1 MINIECIALHPTAK
15 QHMKQKTNFNRPIRI
30 GFDLDGVLLY
40 NPIRIYRP
48 AVAFVKRHILKRKK
62 TRFFVP
68 TSPFQQWLFT
78 QMHKT
83 SFLIAPGFERIK
95 RLTDAGIIEPYLVT
109 ARFAFLKTDLDYWL
123 KKMDAD
129 SVFKA
134 CYYNAQNE
142 QPHLFKAR
150 MIQELNLEM
159 FVEDNWDIVERVNRI
174 VRPSKPDFICW
185 WVSNIMD
192 SGIPYAHKALSLNQ
206 AIDGVSFGRYA
217 KRPKLLVASDFFYPH
232 WTGLAQSFMHYMTAI
247 KDQFSVQVRT
257 VKFREDLP
265 NCAQVNQVVVW
276 RSAALLAM
284 SRAKISLRYLAD
296 VWRTAAVSD
305 IILVNSPSAH
315 IACIAAIALLRGK
328 RLVVFHNGDLL
339 LPKGVMNR
347 IVETIFD
354 ISTHFAC
361 LVAQSIGT
369 YTYDYAK
376 HSRILSKHLHKC
388 RAVGVPLLPKQAEP
402 KVIPEQVPH
411 TEAQRA
417 IKLNQLQTVKDLRK
431 THAHSQLVGF
441 AGRFVEEKGF
451 DILFAAIP
459 LVLKQNPNCK
469 FVFAGEVAMGYE
481 RFFEQ
486 NESLYRSVRS
496 HVVLLGL
503 LDGEALEEFYRQI
516 DIFVLPSRSDCFA
529 LVQAE
534 AALHHVPLV
543 VSDIP
548 GARDLVT
555 TTGCGLLFTS
565 ENHLDLA
572 AKITQVLKQ
581 PQTYQQKI
589 AVAEYFD
596 YAKRTRSFKQL
607 LTD

>member
-1 MINIECIALHPTAK
+1 
-15 QHMKQKTNFNRPIRI
+15 MKQSKQSNQPIRV

-48 AVAFVKRHILKRKK
+48 AVAFVKRYILKRKK

-68 TSPFQQWLFT
+68 TSPLQQWIFT

-95 RLTDAGIIEPYLVT
+95 QLADAGVIEPYLVT
-109 ARFAFLKTDLDYWL
+109 ARFAFLKNDLDHWL
-123 KKMDAD
+123 KKMNAET
-129 SVFKA
+129 VFKA
-134 CYYNAQNE
+134 CYYNANNE

-150 MIQELNLEM
+150 MIQELDLDM
-159 FVEDNWDIVERVNRI
+159 FVEDNWDIVERINRI
-174 VRPSKPDFICW
+174 VRTHRHNFMCW

-192 SGIPYAHKALSLNQ
+192 SGIDYPFKILSLNQ
-206 AIDGVSFGRYA
+206 AIDGIAFG
-217 KRPKLLVASDFFYPH
+217 KSTKQTKLLVASDFYYPH
-232 WTGLAQSFMHYMTAI
+232 WTGLAQSFMHYVAAI
-247 KDQFSVQVRT
+247 KDQFAIQVRT
-257 VKFREDLP
+257 VQFRADLP
-265 NCAQVNQVVVW
+265 TCSQVDQIVVW
-276 RSAALLAM
+276 RSAALVGL
-284 SRAKISLRYLAD
+284 SRAKLSLQYLAD
-296 VWRTAAVSD
+296 IWRAAPLAD
-305 IILVNSPSAH
+305 TILVNSPSAH
-315 IACIAAIALLRGK
+315 IAGVALIAWLRHK

-339 LPKGVMNR
+339 LPKGTMNR
-347 IVETIFD
+347 VVESIFD

-361 LVAQSIGT
+361 FVAQAVGT

-388 RAVGVPLLPKQAEP
+388 RAVGIPLVPTLARPT
-402 KVIPEQVPH
+402 VIPQSA
-411 TEAQRA
+411 TLTKAQQTVQSD
-417 IKLNQLQTVKDLRK
+417 QLQTVKNLRS
-431 THAHSQLVGF
+431 AHPYKQLVGF

-459 LVLKQNPNCK
+459 EVIRRHPNCN

-486 NESLYRSVRS
+486 NEALYRSVKS
-496 HVVLLGL
+496 QVVLLGL
-503 LDGEALEEFYRQI
+503 LDSEALHEFYRQI
-516 DIFVLPSRSDCFA
+516 DVFVLPSRSDCFA

-534 AALHHVPLV
+534 AALHNVPLV

-548 GARDLVT
+548 GARDLVV

-565 ENHLDLA
+565 EDHLDLA
-572 AKITQVLKQ
+572 AKLLQVLKQ
-581 PQTYQQKI
+581 PKKYQQPTAI
-589 AVAEYFD
+589 ADYFD
-596 YAKRTRSFKQL
+596 YGKRTKAFKQL